1 MAKTYFISLDKM
13 ENDFLPE
20 CKKLFADKFLVDQND
35 SDISEYVLEIS
46 EEWYEENLGF
56 DTSEIIEE

>member
-1 MAKTYFISLDKM
+1 MAKTYFISLDKL
-13 ENDFLPE
+13 ESDILPG
-20 CKKLFADKFLVDQND
+20 CKQLFADKATVEQNNQ
-35 SDISEYVLEIS
+35 DIDNYVLEIS